1 MAPAA
6 FIACTCSLYLM
17 PIRHSTSILL
27 LTLAAGL
34 GFSARAKAELVI
46 LTDGQYFK
54 VASYEAGEA
63 QARLTFA
70 KGGVMSMPIERVE
83 RVVDDEVIPQPDPP
97 PRIAALEAPVPAILP
112 LAFDPAQPVP
122 EGPYG
127 GLIYEAAKRHQV
139 NPRIVSALIRAES
152 AGNAR
157 AVSHK
162 GARGLMQLMPATG
175 ERFGVRRDQLSDPAR
190 NLEAGITYLKWLI
203 DRFPNDLQK
212 VLAAYNAGEGTVD
225 RYNGVPPY
233 RETRD
238 YVRRIYTTLGL
249 TVARMTG
256 SAGGH

>member
-1 MAPAA
+1 
-6 FIACTCSLYLM
+6 M

-27 LTLAAGL
+27 IALAAGL
-34 GFSARAKAELVI
+34 GVSARARAELVI

-54 VASYEAGEA
+54 VASYEADED
-63 QARLTFA
+63 QAHLTFA
-70 KGGVMSMPIERVE
+70 KGGVMSFPIERVE

-97 PRIAALEAPVPAILP
+97 PQVAQAVEVPAVLP
-112 LAFDPAQPVP
+112 LRFEESQPVP

-127 GLIYEAAKRHQV
+127 GMIYEAARRHQV
-139 NPRIVSALIRAES
+139 NPQIVSALIRAES

-175 ERFGVRRDQLSDPAR
+175 ERFGVRRDQLSDPKR

-249 TVARMTG
+249 TVARMTA

>member
-1 MAPAA
+1 
-6 FIACTCSLYLM
+6 M

-27 LTLAAGL
+27 IALAAGL
-34 GFSARAKAELVI
+34 GVSARARAELVI

-54 VASYEAGEA
+54 VASYEADED
-63 QARLTFA
+63 QAHLTFA
-70 KGGVMSMPIERVE
+70 KGGVMSFPIERVE

-97 PRIAALEAPVPAILP
+97 PQVAQAVEVPAVLP
-112 LAFDPAQPVP
+112 LRFEESQPVP

-127 GLIYEAAKRHQV
+127 GLIYEAARRHQV
-139 NPRIVSALIRAES
+139 NPQIVSALIRAES

-175 ERFGVRRDQLSDPAR
+175 ERFGVRRDQLSDPKR

-249 TVARMTG
+249 TVARMTA

>member
-1 MAPAA
+1 
-6 FIACTCSLYLM
+6 M

-27 LTLAAGL
+27 IALAAGL
-34 GFSARAKAELVI
+34 GVSARARAELVI

-54 VASYEAGEA
+54 VASYEADED
-63 QARLTFA
+63 QAHLTFA
-70 KGGVMSMPIERVE
+70 KGGVMSFPIERVE

-97 PRIAALEAPVPAILP
+97 PQVAQAVEVPAVLP
-112 LAFDPAQPVP
+112 LRFEESQPVP

-127 GLIYEAAKRHQV
+127 GMIYDAARRHQV
-139 NPRIVSALIRAES
+139 NPQIVSALIRAES

-175 ERFGVRRDQLSDPAR
+175 ERFGVRRDQLSDPKR

-249 TVARMTG
+249 TVARMTA

>member
-1 MAPAA
+1 
-6 FIACTCSLYLM
+6 M

-27 LTLAAGL
+27 LALAAGL
-34 GFSARAKAELVI
+34 GLSARASAELVI

-54 VASYEAGEA
+54 VASYEADDD
-63 QARLTFA
+63 QAHLTFA
-70 KGGVMSMPIERVE
+70 KGGVMSFPIERVD
-83 RVVDDEVIPQPDPP
+83 RVVDDEVVPQPDPP
-97 PRIAALEAPVPAILP
+97 PQVANLQELAPVPAVLP

-127 GLIYEAAKRHQV
+127 GMIYEAAKRHQV
-139 NPRIVSALIRAES
+139 NPQIVSAVIRAES

-175 ERFGVRRDQLSDPAR
+175 ERFGVRRDQLTDPKR

-249 TVARMTG
+249 TVARLTA

>member
-1 MAPAA
+1 
-6 FIACTCSLYLM
+6 M

-27 LTLAAGL
+27 LALAAGL
-34 GFSARAKAELVI
+34 GVSARAHAELVI

-54 VASYEAGEA
+54 VASYEADED
-63 QARLTFA
+63 QAHLTFA
-70 KGGVMSMPIERVE
+70 KGGVMSFPIERVE

-97 PRIAALEAPVPAILP
+97 PQVAQAVEVPAVLP
-112 LAFDPAQPVP
+112 LRFEESQPVP

-127 GLIYEAAKRHQV
+127 GLIYEAARRHQV
-139 NPRIVSALIRAES
+139 NPQIVSALIRAES

-157 AVSHK
+157 AVSNK

-175 ERFGVRRDQLSDPAR
+175 ERFGVHRDQLSDPKR

-249 TVARMTG
+249 TVARMTA

>member
-1 MAPAA
+1 
-6 FIACTCSLYLM
+6 M

-27 LTLAAGL
+27 LALAAGL
-34 GFSARAKAELVI
+34 GVSTRARAELVI

-54 VASYEAGEA
+54 VASYEADDAEA
-63 QARLTFA
+63 HLTFA
-70 KGGVMSMPIERVE
+70 KGGVMSFPIERVD
-83 RVVDDEVIPQPDPP
+83 RVVDDEVVPQPDPP
-97 PRIAALEAPVPAILP
+97 PQVAEVVPVPAVLP
-112 LAFDPAQPVP
+112 LRFEETQPVP

-127 GLIYEAAKRHQV
+127 GMIYETAKRHQV
-139 NPRIVSALIRAES
+139 NPQIVSALIRAES

-175 ERFGVRRDQLSDPAR
+175 ERFGVRRDQLTDPKR

-203 DRFPNDLQK
+203 DRFPDDLQK

-249 TVARMTG
+249 TVARMTA

>member
-1 MAPAA
+1 MLKKRP
-6 FIACTCSLYLM
+6 
-17 PIRHSTSILL
+17 TSILL
-27 LTLAAGL
+27 LVLAAGL
-34 GFSARAKAELVI
+34 GASVRARAELVI

-54 VASYEAGEA
+54 VASYEADDA

-70 KGGVMSMPIERVE
+70 KGGVMSLPIERVD
-83 RVVDDEVIPQPDPP
+83 RVVDDEVIPEPDPP
-97 PRIAALEAPVPAILP
+97 PQVAAVEPTPGPLP

-127 GLIYEAAKRHQV
+127 GLIYEAAKRHQI
-139 NPRIVSALIRAES
+139 NPQIVSAVIRAES
-152 AGNAR
+152 AGNPR

-175 ERFGVRRDQLSDPAR
+175 ERFGVRRDQLTDPAR

-203 DRFPNDLQK
+203 DRFPGDLQK

-249 TVARMTG
+249 TVARLTG
-256 SAGGH
+256 AGGH

>member
-1 MAPAA
+1 
-6 FIACTCSLYLM
+6 M
-17 PIRHSTSILL
+17 PKRHSTSILL
-27 LTLAAGL
+27 LALAAGL
-34 GFSARAKAELVI
+34 GVSTRARAELVI

-54 VASYEAGEA
+54 VASYEADEA
-63 QARLTFA
+63 EAHLTFA
-70 KGGVMSMPIERVE
+70 KGGVMSFPIERVD
-83 RVVDDEVIPQPDPP
+83 RVVDDEVVPQPDPP
-97 PRIAALEAPVPAILP
+97 PQVAEIAPAPAVLP

-139 NPRIVSALIRAES
+139 NPQIVSAVIRAES

-175 ERFGVRRDQLSDPAR
+175 ERFGVRRDQLTDPKR

-249 TVARMTG
+249 TVARLTT

>member
-1 MAPAA
+1 MHK
-6 FIACTCSLYLM
+6 
-17 PIRHSTSILL
+17 RRSTSILL
-27 LTLAAGL
+27 LALAAGL
-34 GFSARAKAELVI
+34 AVSARARAELVI

-54 VASYEAGEA
+54 VASYEADDA

-70 KGGVMSMPIERVE
+70 KGGVMSLPIERVD
-83 RVVDDEVIPQPDPP
+83 RVVDDEVIPEPDPP
-97 PRIAALEAPVPAILP
+97 PQVAEAAPAPAGPLP
-112 LAFDPAQPVP
+112 LAFDPTQPVP

-139 NPRIVSALIRAES
+139 NPQIVSAVIRAES
-152 AGNAR
+152 AGNPR
-157 AVSHK
+157 AISRK

-175 ERFGVRRDQLSDPAR
+175 ERFGVRRDQLTDPAR

-203 DRFPNDLQK
+203 DRFPDDLQK

-249 TVARMTG
+249 TVARLTG
-256 SAGGH
+256 GGR